1 MKDIYLHD
9 FTDQEHEDIRLAA
22 IADGR
27 TIHSWCKM
35 ALRSQSKGI
44 AADMMAVQHMDRLMQ
59 ITKGTKPITTTLLPG
74 QDLIVQ
80 NRSSNGKFAKR
91 SK

>member
-9 FTDQEHEDIRLAA
+9 FTDQEHELIRIEAKK
-22 IADGR
+22 DSR
-27 TIHSWCKM
+27 SIHSWCKL
-35 ALRSQSKGI
+35 ALL
-44 AADMMAVQHMDRLMQ
+44 DR
-59 ITKGTKPITTTLLPG
+59 IKGTKPITTTLLPG

-91 SK
+91 S

>member
-35 ALRSQSKGI
+35 ALRSQSKG
-44 AADMMAVQHMDRLMQ
+44 
-59 ITKGTKPITTTLLPG
+59 TKPITTTLLPG

-91 SK
+91 SE

>member
-1 MKDIYLHD
+1 MQTRRPRISLLL
-9 FTDQEHEDIRLAA
+9 TDEEYQLINDASKSDQRSMN
-22 IADGR
+22 
-27 TIHSWCKM
+27 TWCRM
-35 ALRSQSKGI
+35 ALLSS
-44 AADMMAVQHMDRLMQ
+44 A
-59 ITKGTKPITTTLLPG
+59 KGTKPITTTLLPG